1 MMFMLMLMMMAA
13 ATEAGRSRQR
23 SRGVTSGACGGVG
36 SGGKRVKA
44 ADKRDALLGKQYSGS
59 KVEKKENEVMKNKL
73 GSFEF
78 ITKKKNILLKSN
90 LHFRN
95 LISKR
100 RYRSI
105 DSIVKYALLSN
116 QSRNLRFSALIQLN
130 NNRFY
135 LQT

>member
-1 MMFMLMLMMMAA
+1 
-13 ATEAGRSRQR
+13 
-23 SRGVTSGACGGVG
+23 
-36 SGGKRVKA
+36 
-44 ADKRDALLGKQYSGS
+44 
-59 KVEKKENEVMKNKL
+59 MKNKL

-105 DSIVKYALLSN
+105 DSIVKYALLSH